1 MYIIYITNILTMT
14 TIVFPDLTQFE
25 TSSLLIVQQIIAEY
39 LDVSM
44 HSSQSI
50 TSQLVNGV
58 PLSLTSI
65 CLDRMEYKGIKIN
78 SPLNLTNHKNFI
90 INLSS
95 ELLSPDAN
103 FIFSRRDIENKL
115 GMSEPYSYFAEAE
128 FNNSYA
134 IDRLFD
140 IEEFLKLTSGCKSQ
154 TELMNE
160 INLHIDIL
168 TKIVEDANIVFTDEG
183 CYDYD
188 MYYS

>member
-1 MYIIYITNILTMT
+1 MT

-65 CLDRMEYKGIKIN
+65 CLNRMEFKGIKIN
-78 SPLNLTNHKNFI
+78 SQFILADHKNFI
-90 INLSS
+90 ANLST

-115 GMSEPYSYFAEAE
+115 RMSGPYSYLAEAE
-128 FNNSYA
+128 FNYSYGR
-134 IDRLFD
+134 DRLFD
-140 IEEFLKLTSGCKSQ
+140 IENFLKFISGCKSQ

-160 INLHIDIL
+160 INLHLEVL
-168 TKIVEDANIVFTDEG
+168 TKIVEEANILFTEEG
-183 CYDYD
+183 YYDYD
-188 MYYS
+188 MY

>member
-1 MYIIYITNILTMT
+1 MT

-25 TSSLLIVQQIIAEY
+25 TGSLLIVQQIISEY

-44 HSSQSI
+44 QSSQSI

-65 CLDRMEYKGIKIN
+65 CLDRMEYNGIKIN

-90 INLSS
+90 VNLSS

-115 GMSEPYSYFAEAE
+115 GMSWPYSYLAEAE
-128 FNNSYA
+128 FKNSYA
-134 IDRLFD
+134 RDRLFD
-140 IEEFLKLTSGCKSQ
+140 IEEFLKIISGCKSQ
-154 TELMNE
+154 TELTNE
-160 INLHIDIL
+160 INSHLDIL
-168 TKIVEDANIVFTDEG
+168 GEIVKEANIVFTDEG
-183 CYDYD
+183 YYDYD